1 MLYPTP
7 NRFLSASLLIVVLLS
22 CTPKTIPQSAEP
34 VSEGVVSAERVE
46 RDILKYVN
54 EYRRGIGLLPLQ
66 PIDAATS
73 QAEKHSRDMA
83 TGRSAFGHDGFEQR
97 VEAIKKSVGF
107 ISASAE
113 NVAYGNLDA
122 KEVVK
127 GWLNSPG
134 HRKNIE
140 GHYAQTGIGVYR
152 DRKGV
157 TYFTQIFIKK

>member
-1 MLYPTP
+1 MRYQTRKFILPVT
-7 NRFLSASLLIVVLLS
+7 LVVFILLS
-22 CTPKTIPQSAEP
+22 CAPKTIPQSSDP
-34 VSEGVVSAERVE
+34 VSERNSAPAIVE

-54 EYRRGIGLLPLQ
+54 EHRHSMGLLALQ
-66 PIDAATS
+66 PLDAATG

-97 VEAIKKSVGF
+97 VQAIKKSFGW

-113 NVAYGNLDA
+113 NVAYGNLTA

-134 HRKNIE
+134 HKKNIE
-140 GHYAQTGIGVYR
+140 GNYLQTGIGVYR

>member
-1 MLYPTP
+1 MWYKT
-7 NRFLSASLLIVVLLS
+7 SLFSLPALLLTGILLS
-22 CTPKTIPQSAEP
+22 CTSKTIPQASEP
-34 VSEGVVSAERVE
+34 VSERTLSPEVVE

-54 EYRRGIGLLPLQ
+54 EHRRSIGLPSLQ
-66 PIDAATS
+66 PIEAATK

-97 VEAIKKSVGF
+97 VEAIKKSFGW

-113 NVAYGNLDA
+113 NVAYGNLTA
-122 KEVVK
+122 REVVK

-134 HRKNIE
+134 HKKNIE
-140 GHYAQTGIGVYR
+140 GNYLQTGVGIYQ